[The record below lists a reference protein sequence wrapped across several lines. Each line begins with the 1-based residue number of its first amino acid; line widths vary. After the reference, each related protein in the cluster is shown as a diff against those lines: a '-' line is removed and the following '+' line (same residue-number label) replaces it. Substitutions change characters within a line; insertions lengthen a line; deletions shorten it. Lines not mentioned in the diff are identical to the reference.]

1 MAITYFQDTIFSTE
15 STLSAPATGTALQVA
30 VNNLFST
37 KDYTFV
43 VTVASVD
50 TNVIVCLEGSVDGT
64 NYAPIIANQTI
75 TANGTTV
82 YRFLGNLR
90 DLTLV
95 DDLREE
101 LQLVWLVKEVCLV
114 LPLTRK
120 MLLMELVVDLYLKM
134 TQLGKLNRT
143 AP

>member
-15 STLSAPATGTALQVA
+15 STLTAPAAGTALQVA

-37 KDYTFV
+37 KDYTFI

-50 TNVIVCLEGSVDGT
+50 TNVIVRLEGSVDGT

-82 YRFLGNLR
+82 YSVASRP
-90 DLTLV
+90 
-95 DDLREE
+95 
-101 LQLVWLVKEVCLV
+101 VKWVKTNWVSEA
-114 LPLTRK
+114 
-120 MLLMELVVDLYLKM
+120 
-134 TQLGKLNRT
+134 GGT
-143 AP
+143 AATVTFSVAAA

>member
-37 KDYTFV
+37 KDYTFI

-50 TNVIVCLEGSVDGT
+50 TNVIVCLEGSIDGT

-75 TANGTTV
+75 TANGTTSYSV
-82 YRFLGNLR
+82 SSRP
-90 DLTLV
+90 
-95 DDLREE
+95 
-101 LQLVWLVKEVCLV
+101 VKWV
-114 LPLTRK
+114 
-120 MLLMELVVDLYLKM
+120 
-134 TQLGKLNRT
+134 RT
-143 AP
+143 KWVSEAGGTAATVTFSVAAA

>member
-15 STLSAPATGTALQVA
+15 STLTAPAAATALQVA

-37 KDYTFV
+37 KDYTFI

-50 TNVIVCLEGSVDGT
+50 TNVIVRLEGSVDGT

-82 YRFLGNLR
+82 YSVASRP
-90 DLTLV
+90 V
-95 DDLREE
+95 K
-101 LQLVWLVKEVCLV
+101 WLKTNWVSEA
-114 LPLTRK
+114 
-120 MLLMELVVDLYLKM
+120 
-134 TQLGKLNRT
+134 GGT
-143 AP
+143 AATVTFSVAAA

>member
-37 KDYTFV
+37 KDYTFI

-82 YRFLGNLR
+82 YSVSGRP
-90 DLTLV
+90 
-95 DDLREE
+95 
-101 LQLVWLVKEVCLV
+101 VKWI
-114 LPLTRK
+114 
-120 MLLMELVVDLYLKM
+120 
-134 TQLGKLNRT
+134 RT
-143 AP
+143 NWVSEAGGTAATVTFNVAAA

>member
-37 KDYTFV
+37 KDYTFI

-64 NYAPIIANQTI
+64 NYAPIIANQTL
-75 TANGTTV
+75 TANGTTIYSV
-82 YRFLGNLR
+82 SGRP
-90 DLTLV
+90 
-95 DDLREE
+95 
-101 LQLVWLVKEVCLV
+101 VKWI
-114 LPLTRK
+114 
-120 MLLMELVVDLYLKM
+120 
-134 TQLGKLNRT
+134 RT
-143 AP
+143 KWVSEAGGTAATVTFSIAAA